1 MKPIRHGKVS
11 SGEVG
16 LTSISLHALAL
27 CLLALPAAGQT
38 RVSNVQ
44 EAIDRWAP
52 ESHVYVIGEVGLK
65 PAALTEL
72 ESWLKGRHWTV
83 LLVADASGQT
93 FQDANGVTREG
104 VDAIEYGTG
113 QRMAGAAGFAAQTHP
128 KTGEPDGAILSIV
141 MAQRAL
147 YFTGSKAQ
155 DDRGLGEAAFAGNL
169 DRLAIECM
177 RNGGDIAAAVRN
189 TVTNVDSLLA
199 AEVERPVREAR
210 EAIEIAASA
219 VTALEET
226 AAVLRAAPSK
236 PSGSLARP
244 DTRPLL
250 EDLDRARAQAETEPA
265 AAHALT
271 VDVLSRVGHLR
282 EPIERYKLAAPI
294 LDGAWKQLGELR
306 KRKMATAAAEPLET
320 ARQALVEGRA
330 LYLNADPDYVERLD
344 RGQAA
349 LSQAQET
356 IAAAEKRAEAEALA
370 HNFLWFLAICILVS
384 VFWGLNRRRLGVKE
398 EAEALLA
405 SWQTALDRK
414 LEALFGELEQR
425 ISRLGPI
432 SGEGR
437 GQETEALAASVR
449 ADVGALIILWTSAR
463 AVLEQARE
471 HIRPQRAAAKVANFF
486 LPGHYRKGIAL
497 LRDEPVPFDPEED
510 LPRLFGSDR
519 GWRDDLLGDL
529 ASYEPFRMSFK
540 ELMSEFHSRAERAA
554 RGLDDLET
562 ALTKLPELLESLQD
576 RTRPVPVAAAALEDA
591 RKTMTG
597 DPVQSLR
604 ACRRAARAV
613 ELSERLPQARS
624 EIEAG
629 EHRIAE
635 ARQELGTALGIDPE
649 SLFREADQDPSE
661 RLAGAVRQADAARAA
676 LDLFWDIDGSGSAL
690 EQAKLLTLEAA
701 ALVDRTLEAGR
712 SWERDSRERRAATE
726 RLAALV
732 PGHEAL
738 AARLQEEF
746 GQSDQ
751 ALKSGGM
758 AAARAGIEAARHDLD
773 AASAALREGRAL
785 AAAALLRQVGAHQEQ
800 AGRSLAEIMDEL
812 DRLREEAAER
822 ARQEE
827 RRRREEEERSSYSSS
842 TSSSSTSSSSTSS
855 FSSSS
860 DSSSGSDSGSSGSSW
875 SDSSSGSGS
884 SSWESSGSGSG
895 KSGW

>member
-1 MKPIRHGKVS
+1 MRPIRHRKMS

-16 LTSISLHALAL
+16 SASLGLHLLAL

-38 RVSNVQ
+38 RVANVQ
-44 EAIDRWAP
+44 EAIDRWKP
-52 ESHVYVIGEVGLK
+52 GHHLYVIGEVGLQ
-65 PAALTEL
+65 PAALAEL
-72 ESWLKGRHWTV
+72 ESWLKGGHWTV
-83 LLVADASGQT
+83 LLVADASGET

-169 DRLAIECM
+169 DRWAIAAL
-177 RNGGDIAAAVRN
+177 RSSGDVAAAVRD
-189 TVTNVDSLLA
+189 TVTNVDGLLT
-199 AEVERPVREAR
+199 AEIERGPREAR
-210 EAIEIAASA
+210 EAVASA
-219 VTALEET
+219 EAALKSLDE
-226 AAVLRAAPSK
+226 AAAALRDAPSH
-236 PSGSLARP
+236 PTGSLANP
-244 DTRPLL
+244 DTRSLVV
-250 EDLDRARAQAETEPA
+250 DLDSARAQVEAEPA
-265 AAHALT
+265 AARVLAL
-271 VDVLSRVGHLR
+271 DVKSRAESLQDAIR
-282 EPIERYKLAAPI
+282 LYP
-294 LDGAWKQLGELR
+294 
-306 KRKMATAAAEPLET
+306 AAAATLDDSWRRFRELNRRELAGTAGEPLEA
-320 ARQALVEGRA
+320 ARQSLVDSQA
-330 LYLNADPDYVERLD
+330 LYRNADSAYAGRLD
-344 RGQAA
+344 QTLQA
-349 LSQAQET
+349 LSRAEET
-356 IAAAEKRAEAEALA
+356 IGAAEASAATEAANRKALRV
-370 HNFLWFLAICILVS
+370 LVAC
-384 VFWGLNRRRLGVKE
+384 VLLLLLWGLNLLRSRFKK
-398 EAEALLA
+398 EAEELLD

-432 SGEGR
+432 SGEER

-604 ACRRAARAV
+604 TCRRAARAV

-629 EHRIAE
+629 ERRIAE

-712 SWERDSRERRAATE
+712 AWERDSRERRAATE

-751 ALKSGGM
+751 TLKSGGM

-822 ARQEE
+822 VRQEE

-842 TSSSSTSSSSTSS
+842 MSSSSTSS